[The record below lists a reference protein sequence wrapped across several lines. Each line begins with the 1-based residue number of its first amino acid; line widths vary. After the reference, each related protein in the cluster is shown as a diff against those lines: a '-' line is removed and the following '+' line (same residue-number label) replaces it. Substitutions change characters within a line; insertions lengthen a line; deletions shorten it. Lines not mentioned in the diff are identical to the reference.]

1 MVLDLDPPKV
11 HGLEVC
17 RQIRQLHPRM
27 KVIVFTVMD
36 DPQVRTVSRVR
47 RSRLRV
53 EPAHGDLLS
62 AIGRM
67 CVD

>member
-1 MVLDLDPPKV
+1 METGRIAETPP
-11 HGLEVC
+11 L
-17 RQIRQLHPRM
+17 

-53 EPAHGDLLS
+53 ELAHGDLLS